1 MKKVI
6 ASLCL
11 VGLGLAGRLNIGLG
25 ARTTAGSL
33 NAYDLS
39 CDGANGK
46 VKFYVTGLPQ
56 GVTFDGSTIVI
67 TNSASA
73 GSYTINIKAIDE
85 FGQSAERNVS
95 LSIQTQ
101 TVNQYSGQ
109 YNNGNDFNNA
119 FNGDFNLAVDGFN
132 TNNGAS
138 VTVNQG
144 SVTVTGSQGN
154 VVATGGPA
162 GSNLS
167 PAGGAPGGNGPTG
180 GAPGGNAPSGGSP
193 SDAQLLN
200 LLNNYSS
207 PTPGSSSPN
216 YPDNR
221 YPEPNFPTAPTP
233 NLLNPTPL
241 LISTGQSQPTD
252 ANRNPVTPDDVK
264 LRAASDRHQN
274 AIKGITNLLKIID
287 QANANKNKAQSDIQ
301 TYTQAYNDA
310 VSAQR
315 NSQNEI
321 IAA

>member
-1 MKKVI
+1 
-6 ASLCL
+6 
-11 VGLGLAGRLNIGLG
+11 
-25 ARTTAGSL
+25 
-33 NAYDLS
+33 
-39 CDGANGK
+39 
-46 VKFYVTGLPQ
+46 
-56 GVTFDGSTIVI
+56 
-67 TNSASA
+67 
-73 GSYTINIKAIDE
+73 
-85 FGQSAERNVS
+85 
-95 LSIQTQ
+95 
-101 TVNQYSGQ
+101 
-109 YNNGNDFNNA
+109 
-119 FNGDFNLAVDGFN
+119 LAVDGFN
-132 TNNGAS
+132 VNNGAS

-144 SVTVTGSQGN
+144 SVAVTGSQGN
-154 VVATGGPA
+154 VVVTGGPVA
-162 GSNLS
+162 SNLF

-180 GAPGGNAPSGGSP
+180 SAPGGNSPSGGSPSGGSPSGGSP

-216 YPDNR
+216 YPNNR
-221 YPEPNFPTAPTP
+221 YPEANLPTGSTP

-252 ANRNPVTPDDVK
+252 ANRNPITPDDVK